1 MVAIMHQQRIMHLSV
16 KGQISILLIILAAL
30 AFATFTPNGFMNF
43 LSGLRGGEVSALALL
58 MAILATGLILF
69 HKLGLNIAYKE
80 EIDTAQEGRV

>member
-1 MVAIMHQQRIMHLSV
+1 MVDMIHQQRIMHLSV
-16 KGQISILLIILAAL
+16 KSQMAILLTILAAL

-80 EIDTAQEGRV
+80 EIETAQEGRV